1 MLPLFKL
8 EFGGA
13 AVRVQRNG
21 RQTVVSSSS
30 IDQRRRVFYLFGVFL
45 SKQLKCKLNI
55 KFLNILCF
63 GGEKLP
69 FITFSFHFVQLYIN

>member
-1 MLPLFKL
+1 VEPLFESRETEGKRL
-8 EFGGA
+8 FLHPRLISGGE
-13 AVRVQRNG
+13 
-21 RQTVVSSSS
+21 
-30 IDQRRRVFYLFGVFL
+30 FYLFGVFL